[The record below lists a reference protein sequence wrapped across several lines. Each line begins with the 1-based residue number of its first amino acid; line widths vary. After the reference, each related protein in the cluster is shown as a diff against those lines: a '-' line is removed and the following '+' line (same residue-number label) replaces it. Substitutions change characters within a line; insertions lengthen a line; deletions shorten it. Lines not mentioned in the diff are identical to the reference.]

1 MKLMGFLI
9 GASIALN
16 SYVLWRLD
24 EQSVALPVA
33 LSNFEVPAQAKPS
46 TSSETTNRDQQE
58 VIALLITQITEL
70 KSRLKSVEESYE
82 ALATRDDKA
91 TLPPEQYSQTT
102 SLIDSI
108 QSTNDASVDEDWFW
122 SQKSTDN
129 DMSLAFNP
137 TEGLAVN
144 SVVCRAQWCRVEV
157 EDTSDESNDL
167 VSGLELQLK
176 IDKSLGRNTIIQS
189 GEKNGRHRVLFIQ

>member
-9 GASIALN
+9 GASLALN
-16 SYVLWRLD
+16 AYVLWRLD

-33 LSNFEVPAQAKPS
+33 LSKVEVPAQAKS
-46 TSSETTNRDQQE
+46 SASSETTSKDQQE
-58 VIALLITQITEL
+58 VIALLIAQITEL
-70 KSRLKSVEESYE
+70 NSRLKSVEQSYD
-82 ALATRDDKA
+82 ALATRDDNA
-91 TLPPEQYSQTT
+91 TLAPEQYSQATG
-102 SLIDSI
+102 LIDAI
-108 QSTNDASVDEDWFW
+108 KSTSDASANEDWFW

-157 EDTSDESNDL
+157 EDTSNETNDL
-167 VSGLELQLK
+167 ISGLELQLK
-176 IDKSLGRNTIIQS
+176 IDKSLGRNTIIQA